1 MYNTFKSVI
10 SMMYTSV
17 IFAMIFVFILSAV
30 GTAVLN
36 IIFNFL
42 GKQGYL
48 GNLYP
53 NVRGGIP
60 RGIGLVP
67 FIILSFYMLPKFNN
81 LILFIGIFAFID
93 DVLGR
98 KKFAPLGIEWGQL
111 SRGIG
116 ILLVMIVGIMEGLGV
131 SAILIALMVQPLNIS
146 DMQPGSTCI
155 VTIIMCAVTMIIMIL
170 IGSAPE
176 GELLAIY
183 TPLLILVVVL
193 GYCPLDFSGKI
204 MLGEVGNH
212 TLGVALGVAFYIV
225 GGFWWLL
232 LLFII
237 TTALIAFVRRNT
249 LKVFFRQ
256 RLGLINPTFGDYFM
270 DVLTGGGL
278 GDLIRKFV
286 LKEKQYP
293 VTNPLLI
300 LLGFR
305 RLLYN
310 PHARRHAH
318 YPTDDIKPRIM
329 LRR

>member
-1 MYNTFKSVI
+1 MV
-10 SMMYTSV
+10 YTSV

-30 GTAVLN
+30 GTLVLN
-36 IIFNFL
+36 FIFKFF
-42 GKQGYL
+42 GKHGYL

-81 LILFIGIFAFID
+81 LVLIIGIFAFID
-93 DVLGR
+93 DLMGR
-98 KKFAPLGIEWGQL
+98 KKCVPLDIEWGQL

-116 ILLVMIVGIMEGLGV
+116 IILVMIVGLIEGLGV
-131 SAILIALMVQPLNIS
+131 SAILIALLVQPLNIS

-155 VTIIMCAVTMIIMIL
+155 VTIIMSILTMIIMVL
-170 IGSAPE
+170 VNSPPTN
-176 GELLAIY
+176 ELFAIY
-183 TPLLILVVVL
+183 TPLLILIVCL
-193 GYCPLDFSGKI
+193 GYSPLDFSGKI
-204 MLGEVGNH
+204 MMGEVGNH
-212 TLGVALGVAFYIV
+212 TFGVALGVAFYLV

-232 LLFII
+232 ILSLI

-278 GDLIRKFV
+278 GDLVRKFI
-286 LKEKQYP
+286 LKDKQYP
-293 VTNPLLI
+293 VTSPLLI
-300 LLGFR
+300 SLGFR

-310 PHARRHAH
+310 PHAAKVSLSS
-318 YPTDDIKPRIM
+318 P
-329 LRR
+329 